1 MVNRSDKNTARKY
14 NLSDEAVTSPQ
25 HSFSSRQPKLTKNS
39 VNDDLIVSLA
49 GAYENKRARQVNEW
63 ERMRGVHRMTL

>member
-1 MVNRSDKNTARKY
+1 MVNRSDKNIARKY
-14 NLSDEAVTSPQ
+14 NLSDETVTSAP
-25 HSFSSRQPKLTKNS
+25 HSFSSRQPKLTKSS

-63 ERMRGVHRMTL
+63 ERMLGPNRMTL